1 MNTTPR
7 STGDSAILVLV
18 NLEVTT
24 LGSGRKEAVSGGTIT
39 QVMDSMG
46 ATGGFSRDPTRD
58 MDASDIRYRMVRRET
73 AVDTTVD
80 KASGI

>member
-24 LGSGRKEAVSGGTIT
+24 LGSGRKEAVSGGTFT